1 MNGYYQQ
8 NAFHLLS
15 YVEFFRPTKWARPRG
30 SPPRALTWSVIK
42 GCIEKQGYVCI
53 EILILNFL
61 YSYIN
66 ESFYVYIHM
75 FFKLKFFCL
84 YTLYKA
90 NFLNH
95 LIKTIKYNKKYPE
108 VLVI

>member
-1 MNGYYQQ
+1 M
-8 NAFHLLS
+8 
-15 YVEFFRPTKWARPRG
+15 
-30 SPPRALTWSVIK
+30 
-42 GCIEKQGYVCI
+42 C
-53 EILILNFL
+53 
-61 YSYIN
+61 
-66 ESFYVYIHM
+66 
-75 FFKLKFFCL
+75 FKLKFFCL